1 VRLSASECVLI
12 ASDRIWSPSPSGTSS
27 LLLSS
32 YDQRDYPRVKCI
44 DLGFASTAARL
55 TSDETLAAMARG
67 AAGPLDVIPFC
78 TRADDLH
85 ALAYV
90 VLELVLSASA
100 STRAVSGGLGGLASA
115 VSGGLGGL
123 ASAVSGGLGGL
134 ASAVSGGLGGL
145 PGPSGA
151 AGSGS
156 APSRAAGSGSAPS
169 RPTDLQSL
177 KRLIEDVF
185 SGDASFAFRDY
196 CAQEPEWLTAV
207 RGPGCF

>member
-1 VRLSASECVLI
+1 M
-12 ASDRIWSPSPSGTSS
+12 
-27 LLLSS
+27 
-32 YDQRDYPRVKCI
+32 KCI

-55 TSDETLAAMARG
+55 TSDETSAAMARG

-100 STRAVSGGLGGLASA
+100 SSRAVSGGLGGLA
-115 VSGGLGGL
+115 GL
-123 ASAVSGGLGGL
+123 SD
-134 ASAVSGGLGGL
+134 
-145 PGPSGA
+145 A

>member
-1 VRLSASECVLI
+1 
-12 ASDRIWSPSPSGTSS
+12 
-27 LLLSS
+27 
-32 YDQRDYPRVKCI
+32 VKCI

-100 STRAVSGGLGGLASA
+100 STR
-115 VSGGLGGL
+115 
-123 ASAVSGGLGGL
+123 
-134 ASAVSGGLGGL
+134 AVSGGLGGL

>member
-1 VRLSASECVLI
+1 MRLI

-55 TSDETLAAMARG
+55 TSDETSAAMARG

-100 STRAVSGGLGGLASA
+100 STRAVSGGLGGLA
-115 VSGGLGGL
+115 
-123 ASAVSGGLGGL
+123 
-134 ASAVSGGLGGL
+134 
-145 PGPSGA
+145 GPSGA
-151 AGSGS
+151 
-156 APSRAAGSGSAPS
+156 PPGSGSAPS

>member
-1 VRLSASECVLI
+1 MRLI

-100 STRAVSGGLGGLASA
+100 STRAVSGGLGGLA
-115 VSGGLGGL
+115 
-123 ASAVSGGLGGL
+123 
-134 ASAVSGGLGGL
+134 
-145 PGPSGA
+145 GPSG
-151 AGSGS
+151 
-156 APSRAAGSGSAPS
+156 AAGSGSAPS

-207 RGPGCF
+207 RGPGCS

>member
-1 VRLSASECVLI
+1 MRLI
-12 ASDRIWSPSPSGTSS
+12 ASGRIWSPCPSGTSS

-100 STRAVSGGLGGLASA
+100 STRAVSGGLGGLPGPSGAAGRA

-123 ASAVSGGLGGL
+123 A
-134 ASAVSGGLGGL
+134 
-145 PGPSGA
+145 GPSG
-151 AGSGS
+151 
-156 APSRAAGSGSAPS
+156 AAGSGSAPS

>member
-134 ASAVSGGLGGL
+134 

>member
-1 VRLSASECVLI
+1 MRLSASECVLI

-123 ASAVSGGLGGL
+123 
-134 ASAVSGGLGGL
+134 
-145 PGPSGA
+145 PGPSG
-151 AGSGS
+151 
-156 APSRAAGSGSAPS
+156 AAGSGSAPS

>member
-1 VRLSASECVLI
+1 M
-12 ASDRIWSPSPSGTSS
+12 
-27 LLLSS
+27 
-32 YDQRDYPRVKCI
+32 KCI

-134 ASAVSGGLGGL
+134 
-145 PGPSGA
+145 PGPSG
-151 AGSGS
+151 
-156 APSRAAGSGSAPS
+156 AAGSGSAPS

>member
-12 ASDRIWSPSPSGTSS
+12 ASHRIWSPSPSGTSS

-100 STRAVSGGLGGLASA
+100 STRAVSGGLGGL
-115 VSGGLGGL
+115 
-123 ASAVSGGLGGL
+123 
-134 ASAVSGGLGGL
+134 

>member
-1 VRLSASECVLI
+1 M
-12 ASDRIWSPSPSGTSS
+12 
-27 LLLSS
+27 
-32 YDQRDYPRVKCI
+32 KCI

-100 STRAVSGGLGGLASA
+100 STR
-115 VSGGLGGL
+115 
-123 ASAVSGGLGGL
+123 
-134 ASAVSGGLGGL
+134 AVSGGLGGL

-207 RGPGCF
+207 RGPGCS

>member
-1 VRLSASECVLI
+1 MRLSASECVLI

-55 TSDETLAAMARG
+55 TGDETLAAMARG

-123 ASAVSGGLGGL
+123 
-134 ASAVSGGLGGL
+134 
-145 PGPSGA
+145 PGPSG
-151 AGSGS
+151 
-156 APSRAAGSGSAPS
+156 AAGSGSAPS

>member
-1 VRLSASECVLI
+1 MRLI
-12 ASDRIWSPSPSGTSS
+12 ASHRIWSPSPSGTSS

-100 STRAVSGGLGGLASA
+100 STRAVSGGLGGL
-115 VSGGLGGL
+115 
-123 ASAVSGGLGGL
+123 
-134 ASAVSGGLGGL
+134 

-177 KRLIEDVF
+177 KRLIEYVF

>member
-1 VRLSASECVLI
+1 MRLSASECVLI

-123 ASAVSGGLGGL
+123 
-134 ASAVSGGLGGL
+134 

-207 RGPGCF
+207 RGPGCS

>member
-1 VRLSASECVLI
+1 
-12 ASDRIWSPSPSGTSS
+12 
-27 LLLSS
+27 
-32 YDQRDYPRVKCI
+32 VKCI

-100 STRAVSGGLGGLASA
+100 STRA

>member
-1 VRLSASECVLI
+1 M
-12 ASDRIWSPSPSGTSS
+12 
-27 LLLSS
+27 
-32 YDQRDYPRVKCI
+32 KCI

-123 ASAVSGGLGGL
+123 A
-134 ASAVSGGLGGL
+134 
-145 PGPSGA
+145 GPTG
-151 AGSGS
+151 
-156 APSRAAGSGSAPS
+156 AAGSGSAPS

>member
-1 VRLSASECVLI
+1 MRLSASECVLI
-12 ASDRIWSPSPSGTSS
+12 ASHRIWSPSPSGTSS

-100 STRAVSGGLGGLASA
+100 STRAVSGGLGGL
-115 VSGGLGGL
+115 
-123 ASAVSGGLGGL
+123 
-134 ASAVSGGLGGL
+134 

>member
-1 VRLSASECVLI
+1 MRLI

-100 STRAVSGGLGGLASA
+100 SSR
-115 VSGGLGGL
+115 
-123 ASAVSGGLGGL
+123 
-134 ASAVSGGLGGL
+134 AVSGGLGGL

>member
-1 VRLSASECVLI
+1 M
-12 ASDRIWSPSPSGTSS
+12 
-27 LLLSS
+27 
-32 YDQRDYPRVKCI
+32 KCI

-55 TSDETLAAMARG
+55 TSDETSAAMARG

-100 STRAVSGGLGGLASA
+100 SSRAVSGGLGGLA
-115 VSGGLGGL
+115 GL
-123 ASAVSGGLGGL
+123 SD
-134 ASAVSGGLGGL
+134 
-145 PGPSGA
+145 A

-156 APSRAAGSGSAPS
+156 APSRS
-169 RPTDLQSL
+169 TDLQSL
-177 KRLIEDVF
+177 KRLMEDVF

-207 RGPGCF
+207 RGPRWLLMASMMASDGLSDGL

>member
-1 VRLSASECVLI
+1 MI
-12 ASDRIWSPSPSGTSS
+12 ASHRIWSPSPSGTSS

-100 STRAVSGGLGGLASA
+100 STRAVSGGLGGL
-115 VSGGLGGL
+115 
-123 ASAVSGGLGGL
+123 
-134 ASAVSGGLGGL
+134 
-145 PGPSGA
+145 PGPSG
-151 AGSGS
+151 
-156 APSRAAGSGSAPS
+156 AAGSGSAPS

-207 RGPGCF
+207 RGPGCS

>member
-1 VRLSASECVLI
+1 
-12 ASDRIWSPSPSGTSS
+12 
-27 LLLSS
+27 
-32 YDQRDYPRVKCI
+32 
-44 DLGFASTAARL
+44 
-55 TSDETLAAMARG
+55 MARG

-123 ASAVSGGLGGL
+123 
-134 ASAVSGGLGGL
+134 
-145 PGPSGA
+145 PGPSG
-151 AGSGS
+151 
-156 APSRAAGSGSAPS
+156 AAGSGSAPS